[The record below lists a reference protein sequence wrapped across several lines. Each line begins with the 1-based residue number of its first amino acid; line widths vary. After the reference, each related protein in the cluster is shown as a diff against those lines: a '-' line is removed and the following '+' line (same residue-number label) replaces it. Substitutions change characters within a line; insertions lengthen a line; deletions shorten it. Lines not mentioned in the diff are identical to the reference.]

1 MGDVSAN
8 FNATALQAARY
19 AENKRAMASDA
30 TKELASGSRIISA
43 ARDASSAAIA
53 SQLKSSGSVIAQAK
67 INANNAKSV
76 IQTATSS
83 LNQIKDILSTMDAL
97 TAKANSA
104 DSDAKAKSLMNA
116 EYTQLR
122 DQITDIASRTRWNGV
137 NLLSGGSPSLS
148 FTTGGAAVTAA
159 GTPTAVTNAYAA
171 TAATITGFV
180 DGTVVSVDAVAHTG
194 GYKGTIVLD
203 NNGRRQTFEAVTTPS
218 NAGTVR
224 YVSTHDD
231 QNSITLTYAAA
242 VTAITNAA
250 TFQSTLAAALM
261 PNNNPMAFSSASVDP
276 AAAAN
281 GITPNGT
288 GVIAASA
295 ATRPGEYRISYVAN
309 SGKMHISS
317 ADYSEEV
324 DVADGAQTVTF
335 NGSGLSLTTA
345 AGFDTTAAFA
355 GVNFVAVAS
364 SSNSMTFQV
373 GERST
378 DTLVASFSPATGA
391 ALGISSTTVDT
402 VSNATNAS
410 SLIKA
415 ALLTVNNQY
424 AALGSQQG
432 RLEQTALN
440 LTVTAENLNAAE
452 HNYVDAD
459 IADAI
464 IRQQLGT
471 IGAELANM
479 GVGKSLAL
487 NQQLLRMAQAA

>member
-19 AENKRAMASDA
+19 AESKRTMASDA

-76 IQTATSS
+76 IQTATGS

-104 DSDAKAKSLMNA
+104 DSDSKAKSLMNA

-137 NLLSGGSPSLS
+137 NLLSGGSPTLAFSA
-148 FTTGGAAVTAA
+148 GGAAVTAVLTT
-159 GTPTAVTNAYAA
+159 GAVTNAYAA
-171 TAATITGFV
+171 NATAATGFI
-180 DGTVVSVDAVAHTG
+180 DGTVVSVDAVVSG
-194 GYKGTIVLD
+194 SGYKGTIVMD

-218 NAGTVR
+218 NAGTVVYR
-224 YVSTHDD
+224 STHDSN
-231 QNSITLTYAAA
+231 NSFTLTYAAA

-250 TFQSTLAAALM
+250 TFKSTLESALM
-261 PNNNPMAFSSASVDP
+261 PNGNPYSLASGSVDP

-281 GITPNGT
+281 GITPST
-288 GVIAASA
+288 DIAASA
-295 ATRPGEYRISYVAN
+295 ATRPGEYRISYAAN

-324 DVADGAQTVTF
+324 DVASGAQTVTF
-335 NGSGLSLTTA
+335 NGSGVTLTTA
-345 AGFDTTAAFA
+345 AGFDSTVAFA
-355 GVNFVAVAS
+355 GVNFRAIAS
-364 SSNSMTFQV
+364 ASNSMTFQV

-391 ALGISSTTVDT
+391 ALGISATTVDT

-410 SLIKA
+410 SLIKS